1 MKILACFG
9 KQWKLVF
16 LEGADDRKERL
27 IGPFMSQTLVVEVF
41 GRSNQ
46 PPYL

>member
-1 MKILACFG
+1 
-9 KQWKLVF
+9 LVF
-16 LEGADDRKERL
+16 EEGADDGKERL
-27 IGPFMSQTLVVEVF
+27 IGPFTSKTLVVEVF